1 MIAKQIIRS
10 VLLIIV
16 LGSLAVWGNREYQE
30 SRASAAN
37 AAKPVPAENPPV
49 VAGTQ
54 VVMTYFISGSRCE
67 NCKTIES
74 LARETAEK
82 DFAAEFATGR
92 VVLGYEDRFLRRK
105 RLVMASGDA
114 FLVDLAET
122 TNLLAGDAFELDDG
136 RLVEIAA
143 AEEPVLV
150 IKGDLVRLAWHIGNR
165 HTPCQIEAD
174 RLVIRADHVLADMLR
189 GLGATVTETQGPF
202 TPEGGAYGLGRT
214 MGHAH

>member
-1 MIAKQIIRS
+1 MLPMAQTLHRS
-10 VLLIIV
+10 GQWPRL
-16 LGSLAVWGNREYQE
+16 
-30 SRASAAN
+30 
-37 AAKPVPAENPPV
+37 
-49 VAGTQ
+49 
-54 VVMTYFISGSRCE
+54 
-67 NCKTIES
+67 
-74 LARETAEK
+74 
-82 DFAAEFATGR
+82 ATGR
-92 VVLGYEDRFLRRK
+92 VVLGYDERFLRRK

-122 TNLLAGDAFELDDG
+122 TNLLAGDAFELSDG

-143 AEEPVLV
+143 ALEPVLV
-150 IKGDLVRLAWHIGNR
+150 IRGDLVRLAWHIGNR

-189 GLGATVTETQGPF
+189 GLGATVTEGQAPF

>member
-1 MIAKQIIRS
+1 MAQTLHRS
-10 VLLIIV
+10 GQWPRL
-16 LGSLAVWGNREYQE
+16 
-30 SRASAAN
+30 
-37 AAKPVPAENPPV
+37 
-49 VAGTQ
+49 
-54 VVMTYFISGSRCE
+54 
-67 NCKTIES
+67 
-74 LARETAEK
+74 
-82 DFAAEFATGR
+82 ATGR
-92 VVLGYEDRFLRRK
+92 VVLGYDERFLRRK

-122 TNLLAGDAFELDDG
+122 TNLLAGDAFELSDG

-143 AEEPVLV
+143 ALEPVLV
-150 IKGDLVRLAWHIGNR
+150 IRGDLVRLAWHIGNR

-189 GLGATVTETQGPF
+189 GLGAIVIEAQAPF

>member
-1 MIAKQIIRS
+1 MLPVAQTLHRS
-10 VLLIIV
+10 GHWPRL
-16 LGSLAVWGNREYQE
+16 S
-30 SRASAAN
+30 
-37 AAKPVPAENPPV
+37 
-49 VAGTQ
+49 
-54 VVMTYFISGSRCE
+54 
-67 NCKTIES
+67 
-74 LARETAEK
+74 
-82 DFAAEFATGR
+82 TGR

-105 RLVMASGDA
+105 RLVMASGDS

-122 TNLLAGDAFELDDG
+122 TNLLAGDAFELNDG

-150 IKGDLVRLAWHIGNR
+150 IRGDLVRLAWHIGNR

-189 GLGATVTETQGPF
+189 GLGATVTEARAPF
-202 TPEGGAYGLGRT
+202 TPEGGAYGMGRT

>member
-1 MIAKQIIRS
+1 MLPTAQTLHRS
-10 VLLIIV
+10 GQWPRL
-16 LGSLAVWGNREYQE
+16 
-30 SRASAAN
+30 
-37 AAKPVPAENPPV
+37 
-49 VAGTQ
+49 
-54 VVMTYFISGSRCE
+54 
-67 NCKTIES
+67 
-74 LARETAEK
+74 
-82 DFAAEFATGR
+82 ATGR
-92 VVLGYEDRFLRRK
+92 VVLGYDERFLRRK
-105 RLVMASGDA
+105 RLTMASGDA

-150 IKGDLVRLAWHIGNR
+150 IRGDLVRLAWHIGNR
-165 HTPCQIEAD
+165 HTPCQIEPD

-189 GLGATVTETQGPF
+189 GLGATVTEALAPF

>member
-1 MIAKQIIRS
+1 MLPVAQTLHRS
-10 VLLIIV
+10 GQWPRL
-16 LGSLAVWGNREYQE
+16 
-30 SRASAAN
+30 
-37 AAKPVPAENPPV
+37 
-49 VAGTQ
+49 
-54 VVMTYFISGSRCE
+54 
-67 NCKTIES
+67 
-74 LARETAEK
+74 
-82 DFAAEFATGR
+82 ATGR
-92 VVLGYEDRFLRRK
+92 VVLGYDERFLRRK

-136 RLVEIAA
+136 RIVEIAA

-150 IKGDLVRLAWHIGNR
+150 IRGDLVRLAWHIGNR

-189 GLGATVTETQGPF
+189 GLGATVTEAQSPF
-202 TPEGGAYGLGRT
+202 TPEGGAYGMGRT